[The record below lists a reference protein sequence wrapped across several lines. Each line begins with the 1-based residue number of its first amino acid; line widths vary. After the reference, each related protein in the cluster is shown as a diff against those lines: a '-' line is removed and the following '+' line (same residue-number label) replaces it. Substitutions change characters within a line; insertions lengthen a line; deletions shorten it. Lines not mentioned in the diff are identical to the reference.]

1 MRNKEFV
8 LKTLINKMFK
18 IAGHNVTY
26 DDIVNRKDDW
36 YNEYTMTQEQNEKW
50 MNWGKKF
57 LVYKGDMDEFSAN
70 KQMQMINLSYGLKTK
85 E

>member
-1 MRNKEFV
+1 
-8 LKTLINKMFK
+8 MFK
-18 IAGHNVTY
+18 IAGHNITY

-50 MNWGKKF
+50 INWGKKF
-57 LVYKGDMDEFSAN
+57 LVYKGDMDEFFAN
-70 KQMQMINLSYGLKTK
+70 KQMQMINLSYGLKIK